1 MKVKSGKDEEAS
13 LAKLNELFRDAM
25 LQRLLE
31 KKAGGWT
38 GWNNEKYMRNYD
50 GGLKERIIQNCL
62 NGEWVDVANLAMFA
76 WNFEN

>member
-13 LAKLNELFRDAM
+13 LAKLNEKFTYAM
-25 LQRLLE
+25 WQRLLE
-31 KKAGGWT
+31 KRAGGWH
-38 GWNNEKYMRNYD
+38 GWDNKKYMRDYD

-76 WNFEN
+76 WNFED